1 MLSAAVSEL
10 SVVLMDVLIARCP
23 ATTVYTHMVMVS
35 AVHASLVTMVIQ

>member
-23 ATTVYTHMVMVS
+23 ATTVYTCMVMVS
-35 AVHASLVTMVIQ
+35 AVISMVTTW